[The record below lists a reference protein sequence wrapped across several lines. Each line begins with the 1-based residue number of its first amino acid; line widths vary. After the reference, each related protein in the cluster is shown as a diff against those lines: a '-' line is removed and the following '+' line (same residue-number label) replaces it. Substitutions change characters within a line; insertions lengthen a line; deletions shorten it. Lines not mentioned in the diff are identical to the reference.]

1 MGCGGILENMLSI
14 DKYNIVEKGCQSI
27 DLCDMGNDSAKNK
40 NNLQKVYA
48 KFNVTV
54 YLFVTI
60 KGTEYG
66 CVYGNGGNAL
76 FGYLRLKVPE
86 VKIKDYALYR
96 GVYCGLCKTMRRCT
110 GRCSVLALRYD
121 AVFCVLLQ
129 MALRHETPILG
140 TGRCLLHPF
149 RRRPILQSTPSL
161 TVGARMN
168 AALAAYKCD
177 DFAKDATGFS
187 RSIAWM
193 GRLGGVYLRRKGKLP
208 DEWRILCEE
217 NLMHLHRLEREH
229 SPSPDAVAEC
239 FGKLLAGLFAYDL
252 PDASARIAH
261 TIGDRMGR
269 FIYLLDAVDD
279 AKKDAK
285 SGNYNPFVCAGVDVF
300 RNEIVRTALL
310 SELAEAEKAY
320 ALLTDVHPQLRAL
333 LDNQFYLAFPDTV
346 DRILGFA
353 PTTETRDM
361 PRTLSP

>member
-1 MGCGGILENMLSI
+1 MHRR
-14 DKYNIVEKGCQSI
+14 
-27 DLCDMGNDSAKNK
+27 
-40 NNLQKVYA
+40 
-48 KFNVTV
+48 
-54 YLFVTI
+54 
-60 KGTEYG
+60 
-66 CVYGNGGNAL
+66 NGGNAL
-76 FGYLRLKVPE
+76 FGYLRLEALE

-129 MALRHETPILG
+129 MALRHESPILG

-149 RRRPILQSTPSL
+149 RRRPILQQTPSL

-177 DFAKDATGFS
+177 DFAKDATGLS
-187 RSIAWM
+187 RAVAWL
-193 GRLGGVYLRRKGKLP
+193 GRLGGAYLRRQGKLP
-208 DEWRILCEE
+208 DVWRTLCEE
-217 NLMHLHRLEREH
+217 NLTQLHYLEQIR
-229 SPSPDAVAEC
+229 SPSPDAAAEC

-252 PDASARIAH
+252 PDAAARIAH
-261 TIGDRMGR
+261 TVGDRMGR
-269 FIYLLDAVDD
+269 FIYLLDAADD

-300 RNEIVRTALL
+300 RNETVRIALL

-320 ALLTDVHPQLRAL
+320 SLLTDVHPQLRAL

-346 DRILGFA
+346 DRVLGFA
-353 PTTETRDM
+353 PSAEKQDM
-361 PRTLSP
+361 PRILSP